1 MNRLYSQPSGP
12 VPAYTEEGKREG
24 GRGGRGNSREMKI
37 RLKQRS
43 RHHLWLCVYVRKK
56 KSPSQAMPAAGEANF
71 KVLFTNIQIK
81 ITECLFDF
89 IAYSFSA

>member
-1 MNRLYSQPSGP
+1 
-12 VPAYTEEGKREG
+12 
-24 GRGGRGNSREMKI
+24 
-37 RLKQRS
+37 
-43 RHHLWLCVYVRKK
+43 
-56 KSPSQAMPAAGEANF
+56 MPAAGEANF